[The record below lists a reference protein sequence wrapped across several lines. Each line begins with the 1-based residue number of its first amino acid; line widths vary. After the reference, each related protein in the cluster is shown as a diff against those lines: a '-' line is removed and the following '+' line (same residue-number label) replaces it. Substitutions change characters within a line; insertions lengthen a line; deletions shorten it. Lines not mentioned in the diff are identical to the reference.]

1 MLTLSDWFLT
11 NANESSVAYFFLH
24 SFFWLNWHWHFRT
37 AGSLENKLWGCMH
50 WTQDLS
56 ANSLST
62 STAPTLELIEPNYH
76 LNYYLS
82 PTFIQQSRCWMLR
95 FTINQAQT
103 FLPEFFSSYF
113 LGGGIFAAD
122 SDSGKARILLHC
134 SRRLVMPNKAKMG
147 KGIFF
152 FFELGSENKT
162 VVIKK
167 IFCSQ
172 RSVADLIKQATIV
185 N

>member
-1 MLTLSDWFLT
+1 MKAVLLNFSSILFSDWT
-11 NANESSVAYFFLH
+11 DTVI
-24 SFFWLNWHWHFRT
+24 
-37 AGSLENKLWGCMH
+37 LERQVLLKTSCEGCMH

-56 ANSLST
+56 ANSLSI
-62 STAPTLELIEPNYH
+62 SITLELIEPNYH

-147 KGIFF
+147 KGIFSSSSW
-152 FFELGSENKT
+152 GPKT
-162 VVIKK
+162 
-167 IFCSQ
+167 
-172 RSVADLIKQATIV
+172 KQL
-185 N
+185 